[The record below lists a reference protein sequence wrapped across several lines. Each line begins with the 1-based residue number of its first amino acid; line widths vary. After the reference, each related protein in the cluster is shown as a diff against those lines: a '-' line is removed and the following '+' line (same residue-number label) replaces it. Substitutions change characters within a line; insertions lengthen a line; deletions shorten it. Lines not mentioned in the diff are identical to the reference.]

1 MQKLSASQLAEIA
14 GVSVRTLHYYD
25 SIGLLKPA
33 ERTDA
38 NYRYYGEK
46 EFLRLQQILLY
57 RELDF
62 TLEQVAEILDDSDF
76 NLLSALQAHKTELQ
90 KRMRRVGELVITV
103 ENTIQQLKERSK
115 KMDYNEMYKGFD
127 PEKAKAYE
135 KEAREKYGDEAVD
148 NSHNK
153 IKAMNKGE
161 FEDLNK
167 ERDNINKELA
177 QLMHMN
183 VDDKA
188 IQRIVQRH
196 FDLTSKFMELS
207 LDRYRGLA
215 KMYVDDERFKEH
227 YDKVKPGLAEFL
239 RDAVFEYCKK
249 NA

>member
-33 ERTDA
+33 ERTEA
-38 NYRYYGEK
+38 NYRFYGEA
-46 EFLRLQQILLY
+46 ELLRLQQILLY

-62 TLEQVAEILDDSDF
+62 SLEKIADILDDPGFD
-76 NLLSALQAHKTELQ
+76 LVLALQAHKTELQ
-90 KRMRRVGELVITV
+90 KRMKRVGELVVTV

-135 KEAREKYGDEAVD
+135 KEAREKYGDAAVD
-148 NSHNK
+148 DSHNK
-153 IKAMNKGE
+153 IKAMTKGE
-161 FEDLNK
+161 FDDLNK
-167 ERDNINKELA
+167 ERENINKELA

-183 VDDKA
+183 VDDRA

-196 FDLTSKFMELS
+196 FDLTAKFMDLT
-207 LDRYRGLA
+207 LDRYRGLG

-227 YDKVKPGLAEFL
+227 YDKVKPGLAEYL
-239 RDAVFEYCKK
+239 RDAIFVYCEK
-249 NA
+249 NK

>member
-33 ERTDA
+33 ERTEA
-38 NYRYYGEK
+38 NYRFYGEA
-46 EFLRLQQILLY
+46 ELLRLQQILLY

-62 TLEQVAEILDDSDF
+62 SLEKIADILDDPGFD
-76 NLLSALQAHKTELQ
+76 LVSALQAHKTELQ
-90 KRMRRVGELVITV
+90 KRMRRVGELVVTV

-135 KEAREKYGDEAVD
+135 KEAREKYGDAAVD
-148 NSHNK
+148 DSHNK
-153 IKAMNKGE
+153 IKAMTKGE
-161 FEDLNK
+161 FDDLNK
-167 ERDNINKELA
+167 ERENINKELA

-183 VDDKA
+183 VDDRV

-196 FDLTSKFMELS
+196 FDLTAKFMDLT
-207 LDRYRGLA
+207 LDRYRGLG

-227 YDKVKPGLAEFL
+227 YDKVKPGLAEYL
-239 RDAVFEYCKK
+239 RDAIFVYCEK
-249 NA
+249 NK